1 MIREGQPIKCMD
13 ATILGIHLTTGI
25 QGVYYVLCTGFLK
38 IHFFR
43 QIMFLGASFTL
54 ITVSSFVG
62 NPVFYKKI

>member
-38 IHFFR
+38 IHF
-43 QIMFLGASFTL
+43 LD
-54 ITVSSFVG
+54 
-62 NPVFYKKI
+62 K